1 MRRLSKLAFL
11 LCLSY
16 IFICMVEQ
24 PVSYMKIVS
33 ISENSVNINTQGA
46 NKYVFANKD
55 LKVEVTSLSKQGAD
69 IVMSAKYKNLRNNP
83 FRLSSEKKEMYLLDD
98 DGERWVYDGDDY
110 GFTFLRSNFE
120 FMPDTWHK
128 ITFQFNK
135 PEGSTKSTSF
145 TFFNKVQINGSFDM
159 INVSVKNIPDGYGS

>member
-1 MRRLSKLAFL
+1 MKRLSILALL

-16 IFICMVEQ
+16 IFVCVVEQ
-24 PVSYMKIVS
+24 PISYGHTKVVNKDFLPVQ
-33 ISENSVNINTQGA
+33 EN
-46 NKYVFANKD
+46 NKYIFSNKV
-55 LKVEVTSLSKQGAD
+55 LKVEVTSLNKQGANV
-69 IVMSAKYKNLRNNP
+69 VMSAKYKNLRNNP
-83 FRLSSEKKEMYLLDD
+83 FRLSSEKKNMYLLDD
-98 DGERWVYDGDDY
+98 DGERWVYDDDDY
-110 GFTFLRSNFE
+110 GFTFLKSNFE

-159 INVSVKNIPDGYGS
+159 INISVKNIPDGYGS